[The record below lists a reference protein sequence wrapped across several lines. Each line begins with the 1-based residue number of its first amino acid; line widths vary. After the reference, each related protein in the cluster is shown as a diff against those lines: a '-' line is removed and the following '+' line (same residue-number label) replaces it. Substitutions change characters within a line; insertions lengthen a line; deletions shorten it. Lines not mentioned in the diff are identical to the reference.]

1 MKTNTKHSPKPDP
14 RLDTKHSPIIFPVVE
29 KSDYFHSHFTDK
41 ELEAQR
47 NYLPRVTSLEDILY
61 VYTI

>member
-1 MKTNTKHSPKPDP
+1 MKTNSPISDP
-14 RLDTKHSPIIFPVVE
+14 RLDTEHRPIIFPVVE

-47 NYLPRVTSLEDILY
+47 NYLPQVTSLEDINDILY